1 MDIER
6 VHRDYRN
13 GDEGKRISLFLAH
26 RDLRDEFNSIEQE
39 LDTVQSPEPRG
50 LTWLK
55 WIIGYP

>member
-6 VHRDYRN
+6 VLSDYRN

-26 RDLRDEFNSIEQE
+26 RDLRDEFSSIEQE
-39 LDTVQSPEPRG
+39 LDAVQSPEPRG

-55 WIIGYP
+55 WIIGCP